1 MDVGEGRTRGEA
13 SLFGSRRTL
22 ASPKK
27 LLRPQGDPRCRGRTA
42 KQKQTELQEDLWD
55 RSEGFEGHFTLKKK
69 KEKKRKEKSKETNPR
84 ALELHRS

>member
-13 SLFGSRRTL
+13 SLFGSRRTF
-22 ASPKK
+22 AGPKK

-55 RSEGFEGHFTLKKK
+55 RREGFEGHFTLKKK
-69 KEKKRKEKSKETNPR
+69 KKIERNKPR